1 MRYASRLK
9 KKSRQPFGTNLKIEG
24 FRSGT
29 NYVKKSLEVIGLGD
43 KIDISAKDDFK
54 DFRECCVFGVAQSKD
69 GSFSVS
75 LSVDAGP
82 FTIVGVPIPPKF
94 KKWVA
99 ADLLNITLF
108 GVGSVELSGNYKAC
122 DNNTTWSGGGDLTA
136 ELKLGGELT
145 IHTPKDII
153 VILQNISGSTS
164 ITETLS
170 TDLTNLKLTTNW
182 GGLTGTVAATIKIIW
197 FKTPLSF
204 SKSRTYFKKSD
215 IAPPITIPLPSLK

>member
-1 MRYASRLK
+1 MK

-29 NYVKKSLEVIGLGD
+29 NYVKKPLEIIGLGD

-82 FTIVGVPIPPKF
+82 FTIVGGPIPPKF
-94 KKWVA
+94 KDYLA

-136 ELKLGGELT
+136 ELKLGGRAD
-145 IHTPKDII
+145 HSYS
-153 VILQNISGSTS
+153 Q
-164 ITETLS
+164 
-170 TDLTNLKLTTNW
+170 
-182 GGLTGTVAATIKIIW
+182 
-197 FKTPLSF
+197 
-204 SKSRTYFKKSD
+204 RYHRYFAKYFRFDKYN
-215 IAPPITIPLPSLK
+215 